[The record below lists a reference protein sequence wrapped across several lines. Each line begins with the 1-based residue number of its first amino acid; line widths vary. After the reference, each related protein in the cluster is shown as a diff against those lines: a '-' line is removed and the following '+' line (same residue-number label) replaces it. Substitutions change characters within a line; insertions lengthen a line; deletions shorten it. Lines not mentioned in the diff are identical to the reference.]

1 MRDASA
7 EAPREGAAPDGG
19 SLAAFREF
27 FLRNRGWILGTAV
40 LLLALVLGRGWLSER
55 LVPDPRLNRQLE
67 QAQLALRQGR
77 LSDAGGQG
85 ARELF
90 ESVLAADPDQTEAR
104 QGLVDVA
111 NAAIAD
117 AERALER
124 GQAARARARLDLAV
138 ALSAP
143 SVRVEPLE
151 QRLRDFE
158 AGNGSV
164 AQLLAAAEAPGV
176 DEDAALALL
185 QRALRIEPA
194 NDRALLAREVLLG
207 RWLKRADAALSAGRI
222 AVAQRL
228 VTRVVAADPGHL
240 DLPAIR
246 GRLGETLARRQAARS
261 AALSAA
267 ADHER
272 AGRWD
277 AAARRYTQLL
287 EDDADDAEA
296 RAGLVRLAARMAE
309 EAQRQAADFRYSAAE
324 ASLARARRWDP
335 GAPAVERAAQRV
347 AQSHAAR
354 DRVRHPPTAADRKRI
369 ASALAQSR
377 EAIARGD
384 LLSPPGASAWD
395 RLRVASALAPTDAA
409 VLAVQRQFASASLA
423 CFEPALSANQLRR
436 AQECLEASLLVDA
449 TRKGAGADRA
459 RLAERW
465 AARAE
470 ERLGAS
476 DLVAA
481 EAAYEAARRW
491 TPRDPNL
498 EALGQRLRRAR
509 ASSP

>member
-1 MRDASA
+1 MRDGSA
-7 EAPREGAAPDGG
+7 EAPRGGAARGRG
-19 SLAAFREF
+19 TGAGIREF

-40 LLLALVLGRGWLSER
+40 LLLTLVLGRGWLSER

-77 LSDAGGQG
+77 LSESGGQG

-90 ESVLAADPDQTEAR
+90 EAVLAADPDQTEAR

-111 NAAIAD
+111 NAAIDD

-124 GQAARARARLDLAV
+124 GQVARARSRLELAV

-143 SVRVEPLE
+143 SARIEPLQ

-164 AQLLAAAEAPGV
+164 AQLLAAAEAPGIG
-176 DEDAALALL
+176 DEAALDLL

-222 AVAQRL
+222 EEAQRL
-228 VTRVVAADPGHL
+228 VTRVVAADPGHVE
-240 DLPAIR
+240 LPAIR
-246 GRLGETLARRQAARS
+246 GRLGETLAQRQAARS
-261 AALSAA
+261 ASLSAA
-267 ADHER
+267 AAHER
-272 AGRWD
+272 AGRLD
-277 AAARRYTQLL
+277 AAARRYSQLL
-287 EDDADDAEA
+287 KDDPGDADA

-309 EAQRQAADFRYSAAE
+309 EAQRQAADFRFSAAD
-324 ASLARARRWDP
+324 ASLARARQWDP
-335 GAPAVERAAQRV
+335 GAAAVERAAERV
-347 AQSHAAR
+347 AQSRAAR
-354 DRVRHPPTAADRKRI
+354 DRVRHPLTAADRKRI
-369 ASALAQSR
+369 ANALAQSR

-395 RLRVASALAPTDAA
+395 RLRVASALAPSDPG
-409 VLAVQRQFASASLA
+409 VLAVQRQFATASLA

-449 TRKGAGADRA
+449 ARKGAAADRA

-476 DLVAA
+476 DLAAA

-491 TPRDPNL
+491 TPGDASL

-509 ASSP
+509 ATSP